1 MVAVDAY
8 GIMRQCLEGSRDG
21 SGSSSGVV
29 AGSLTLRNTL
39 DLFKSVFG
47 LPGDIEDR
55 EKWEQLLS
63 WGAGSLMGEALW
75 TVASW
80 IACIVLFLY
89 ASSGWWSRFVPF
101 LRSDDDPSEDE
112 PSDEEIEQFR
122 KLNLWAVDCQ
132 STLDM

>member
-1 MVAVDAY
+1 MF
-8 GIMRQCLEGSRDG
+8 GRLKRWLRKF
-21 SGSSSGVV
+21 SGVA

-75 TVASW
+75 TVAS
-80 IACIVLFLY
+80 
-89 ASSGWWSRFVPF
+89 
-101 LRSDDDPSEDE
+101 
-112 PSDEEIEQFR
+112 
-122 KLNLWAVDCQ
+122 
-132 STLDM
+132 